1 MASPPK
7 YSVIIPVY
15 NRPGEM
21 DELLN
26 SLVSQT
32 FSDFEV
38 IVVEDGSTIKSQP
51 VVDKYSNRLHLH
63 YFFKANSGPG
73 PSRNVGFEKA
83 QGEYFVVFDSD
94 CILPSTYFES
104 VEEFLS
110 TTKLD
115 AWGGPDRGHENFTSL
130 QRAMAHT
137 MSSFL
142 TTGGIRG
149 AKKII
154 GNYQPR
160 SFNMGISKGTF
171 LKTGGFR
178 FDRFAEDIE
187 LSIRMKKLGLKVGL
201 ISDAYV
207 FHKRRATL
215 SQFFHQV
222 SNFGKGRVQV
232 GASHSGEIKL
242 VHWFPAFFLMGI
254 FLTPILFLFNKW
266 MALAGVLGYLLY
278 FILIAIEGFL
288 KTKSI
293 LVSIFSMPAALVQL
307 AGYGSGFLVQQIRFL
322 RGANR
327 EEANKEADAVEK

>member
-1 MASPPK
+1 MTSTPK
-7 YSVIIPVY
+7 YSVIVPVF
-15 NRPGEM
+15 NRPEEM

-26 SLVSQT
+26 SLVDQT
-32 FSDFEV
+32 FKNFEL
-38 IVVEDGSTIKSQP
+38 IIVEDGSTIDSKA
-51 VVDKYSNRLHLH
+51 VVEIYSSKLNIH
-63 YFFKANSGPG
+63 YFFKPNSGPG

-83 QGEYFVVFDSD
+83 HGEYFVVFDSD
-94 CILPSTYFES
+94 CILPFTYFES
-104 VEEFLS
+104 VEKFLS

-115 AWGGPDRGHENFTSL
+115 AWGGPDRGHENFTAL

-160 SFNMGISKGTF
+160 SFNMGISKETF

-201 ISDAYV
+201 IPDAYV

-222 SNFGKGRVQV
+222 SSFGKGRVLV
-232 GASHSGEIKL
+232 GTSHAGEVKS
-242 VHWFPAFFLMGI
+242 VHWFPALFLLGI
-254 FLTPILFLFNKW
+254 VAIPILILFNKW
-266 MALAGVLGYLLY
+266 MALAALGYALFFL
-278 FILIAIEGFL
+278 LIAIEGLL
-288 KTKSI
+288 KTRSVVVALLSI
-293 LVSIFSMPAALVQL
+293 PSAAVQMV
-307 AGYGSGFLVQQIRFL
+307 GYGYGFLLQKLKSLQ
-322 RGANR
+322 
-327 EEANKEADAVEK
+327 D